1 MKNYKFNI
9 NGASYS
15 VNINN
20 VDDHV
25 IQLDLNGTPYEVTV
39 EKELKQVKT
48 PKLVRSFAV
57 PSTDHSKEVV
67 KTKASGKVGTIKTP
81 LPGVILEVNVK
92 VGDKVSVGQQLL
104 TLEAMK
110 MENRIDSDLAGVVTQ
125 INVDRGSS
133 VLEGDV
139 LITIGE

>member
-9 NGASYS
+9 NGASYT

-20 VDDHV
+20 VDDHI
-25 IQLDLNGTPYEVTV
+25 IQLELNGTPYEVTV

-48 PKLVRSFAV
+48 PKLVRSYAV
-57 PSTDHSKEVV
+57 PSTDNTKEVV
-67 KTKASGKVGTIKTP
+67 KTQAAGKIGTIKTP

-92 VGDKVSVGQQLL
+92 VGDRVSIGQQLL
-104 TLEAMK
+104 ILEAMK

-133 VLEGDV
+133 VLEGDA

>member
-9 NGASYS
+9 NGASYA
-15 VNINN
+15 VNIND
-20 VDDHV
+20 VDDNI
-25 IQLDLNGTPYEVTV
+25 IQLELNGTPYEVTIDR
-39 EKELKQVKT
+39 ELKQVKT
-48 PKLVRSFAV
+48 PKLVRPVAV

-67 KTKASGKVGTIKTP
+67 KTTASGKVGTIKTP

-92 VGDKVSVGQQLL
+92 IGDRVTVGQKLVV
-104 TLEAMK
+104 LEAMK
-110 MENRIDSDLAGVVTQ
+110 MENRIDSDLAGVITQ

>member
-9 NGASYS
+9 NGASYA

-20 VDDHV
+20 VDDNI
-25 IQLDLNGTPYEVTV
+25 IQLELNGTPYEVTIDR
-39 EKELKQVKT
+39 ELKQVKT
-48 PKLVRSFAV
+48 PKLVRSVAV
-57 PSTDHSKEVV
+57 PSTDHSKEVT
-67 KTKASGKVGTIKTP
+67 KTTASGKVGTIKTP

-92 VGDKVSVGQQLL
+92 VGDRVTVGQKLVV
-104 TLEAMK
+104 LEAMK

>member
-9 NGASYS
+9 NGASYA

-20 VDDHV
+20 VDDNI
-25 IQLDLNGTPYEVTV
+25 IQLELNGTPYEVAIDR
-39 EKELKQVKT
+39 ELKQIKT
-48 PKLVRSFAV
+48 PKLVRSVAV

-67 KTKASGKVGTIKTP
+67 KTTASGKVGTIKTP

-92 VGDKVSVGQQLL
+92 IGDRVTIGQKLL
-104 TLEAMK
+104 VLEAMK

>member
-9 NGASYS
+9 NGASYA

-20 VDDHV
+20 LDDNI
-25 IQLDLNGTPYEVTV
+25 IQLELNGIPYEVTIDR
-39 EKELKQVKT
+39 ELKQVKT
-48 PKLVRSFAV
+48 PKLVRPVSV

-67 KTKASGKVGTIKTP
+67 KTTASGKVGTIKTP

-92 VGDKVSVGQQLL
+92 IGDRVTVGQKLVV
-104 TLEAMK
+104 LEAMK
-110 MENRIDSDLAGVVTQ
+110 MENRIDSDLAGVITQ
-125 INVDRGSS
+125 INVDKGSS